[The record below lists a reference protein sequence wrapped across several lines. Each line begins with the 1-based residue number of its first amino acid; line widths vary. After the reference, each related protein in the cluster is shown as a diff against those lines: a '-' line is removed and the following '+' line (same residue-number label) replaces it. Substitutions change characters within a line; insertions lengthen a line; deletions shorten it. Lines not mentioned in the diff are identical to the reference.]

1 VRAEE
6 HQRGR
11 FSEILAQSIAGP
23 RLYLLMSL
31 RADFFG
37 ELQKDE
43 PLYGAHHQINVP
55 PLREVELQEVV
66 SRPAAL
72 LCARFETDHL
82 AADIARRTAEEST
95 KDAGALPL
103 LSYILDDMWRCMIQK
118 DDGILRLPPQ
128 SIDLGSV
135 LVDRARA
142 FISNHPNSEHKLRRI
157 FTLKLATVR
166 EDGEPTRR
174 RAWRSEFSD
183 EEWRLVTEPADHPNR
198 LLITAIPEVT
208 AGLR

>member
-183 EEWRLVTEPADHPNR
+183 EEWRLVTELADHPNR